1 MSAETTPAPTL
12 TEVSHAE
19 IGDEERLY
27 FASQWQLVWR
37 KFRRHRLAVVS
48 VWLLGVLYV
57 LALTFEFWIPYHP
70 LTQHADYLD
79 APPSRIYIRHT
90 DGHFGRPFVYVL
102 EQTIDFDTFQRIY
115 TPDKTQPRVI
125 HFWRK
130 GEPYKFWGLIRGQ
143 RRFIVVEEGGI
154 LNLFGTDSLGR
165 DQFSRTLAAAR
176 ISLSIGLV
184 GVIISFVLGCLL
196 GGLSGFLG
204 GWPDI
209 VIQRTIEFLISIP
222 RTPLWMALSA
232 AVPARWS
239 PVRVYLAITIIL
251 SVIGWAGLARVV
263 RGKLLEL
270 READYVMAASTAG
283 ASEIRI
289 ILDHMLPGFM
299 SYLIVHLTLA
309 IPGMILGETA
319 LSFLGLGIR
328 PPAVSWGTLLQ
339 EAQNVRTLVSH
350 PWMMIPGVFVI
361 FTVLLFNFVG
371 DGLRDAADPYK

>member
-1 MSAETTPAPTL
+1 MSLESLPSPAL

-19 IGDEERLY
+19 ISAEERLY

-37 KFRRHRLAVVS
+37 KFRRHKLAVVS
-48 VWLLGVLYV
+48 IFLLGILYS

-79 APPSRIYIRHT
+79 TPPSRIYFRQ
-90 DGHFGRPFVYVL
+90 DGRITRPYVYVL
-102 EQTIDFDTFQRIY
+102 DQEINFETFQRIY
-115 TPDKTQPRVI
+115 TPDKTKPRTI
-125 HFWRK
+125 RFWQK
-130 GEPYKFWGLIRGQ
+130 GEPYKFWGLIRAQ
-143 RRFIVVEEGGI
+143 RRFIVVEEEGV
-154 LNLFGTDSLGR
+154 LLLFGTDRLGR

-176 ISLSIGLV
+176 ISLSIGLI

-204 GWPDI
+204 GWTDI

-251 SVIGWAGLARVV
+251 SVVGWAGLARVV
-263 RGKLLEL
+263 RGKLLEM

-299 SYLIVHLTLA
+299 GYLIVHLTLA

-350 PWMMIPGVFVI
+350 PWMMIPGVLVI
-361 FTVLLFNFVG
+361 ITVLLFNFVG